1 MTDIDKFLNIFA
13 GSFSAYGQTRKTDEF
28 DDRGKHKTKS
38 FIIKKQPTDQMFQ
51 EHLESSFF
59 FHQGAPGGAQSGT
72 YPQNTVS
79 VLEKSEKPGVLI
91 AADGKL

>member
-38 FIIKKQPTDQMFQ
+38 FISRKLQAHKCFK
-51 EHLESSFF
+51 
-59 FHQGAPGGAQSGT
+59 
-72 YPQNTVS
+72 NTWMVKT
-79 VLEKSEKPGVLI
+79 LR
-91 AADGKL
+91 

>member
-38 FIIKKQPTDQMFQ
+38 FIINKTPSTQMFQ
-51 EHLESSFF
+51 
-59 FHQGAPGGAQSGT
+59 
-72 YPQNTVS
+72 
-79 VLEKSEKPGVLI
+79 
-91 AADGKL
+91 